1 MKFFVKIK
9 KIEIYNIIFNNKI
22 TAILNSK
29 DSNAIYFFT
38 NSKQHNY
45 KNAAYTDK
53 YGYKE
58 FCLNGKACGSQ
69 KHFTKES
76 WRRYVKLKAF
86 L

>member
-1 MKFFVKIK
+1 M
-9 KIEIYNIIFNNKI
+9 
-22 TAILNSK
+22 
-29 DSNAIYFFT
+29 
-38 NSKQHNY
+38 HNY

-58 FCLNGKACGSQ
+58 FYLNGKPCGNQ

-76 WRRYVKLKAF
+76 WRRYVKLRVF